1 VRYFHLIAE
10 NPLVWG
16 LFLAYMALTAWL
28 AWLGHKKTDDIKSF
42 AIGRGD
48 LHPVIVGITLAAS
61 ICSTATF
68 VINPGFVYIHGIA
81 ALMHLGVAV
90 SVGLGVGL
98 TIMSFRFRRIGEA
111 TSAITIPQ
119 WMGNRYGSTA
129 MAVFFAVVQFLSLFF
144 VVLIIGGISIVMQ
157 KTLGLSNTEALT
169 LTVGFV
175 FSYIFVGGTY
185 AHVYTNTLQG
195 AIMIAV
201 TLVILA
207 SGLHLF
213 GDGVSA
219 FADKVSAADPNL
231 LKLINPRS
239 DLYGSFFSVYVCG
252 FVIGFA
258 VVCQPHIM
266 TKALYV
272 KDDRAVRQYLIVTIA
287 VTLLFMALL
296 IVGLYARA
304 AGLPPDLRQDAVMTV
319 YVTETFP
326 PWVVAFIT
334 VALLAASMSTLD
346 GILVAM
352 SSIAANDLF
361 LNLTRNNLLRTMSA
375 HQQAHTAHRASQAIL
390 VAIGL
395 LAFAISYDPPRL
407 LGIFGQVGV
416 YGLIAASTIPI
427 LFGVLFRSFGKIAAT
442 TSAVVGMVVHFA
454 LYRWGWRAES
464 SGVDLQAWARESGLM
479 GLLFD
484 DSAVQLGMRNPGVT
498 ATYGLV
504 ASALVALLALALAR
518 AGRARTA

>member
-1 VRYFHLIAE
+1 
-10 NPLVWG
+10 
-16 LFLAYMALTAWL
+16 
-28 AWLGHKKTDDIKSF
+28 
-42 AIGRGD
+42 
-48 LHPVIVGITLAAS
+48 
-61 ICSTATF
+61 
-68 VINPGFVYIHGIA
+68 
-81 ALMHLGVAV
+81 
-90 SVGLGVGL
+90 
-98 TIMSFRFRRIGEA
+98 
-111 TSAITIPQ
+111 
-119 WMGNRYGSTA
+119 
-129 MAVFFAVVQFLSLFF
+129 
-144 VVLIIGGISIVMQ
+144 
-157 KTLGLSNTEALT
+157 
-169 LTVGFV
+169 
-175 FSYIFVGGTY
+175 
-185 AHVYTNTLQG
+185 
-195 AIMIAV
+195 
-201 TLVILA
+201 
-207 SGLHLF
+207 
-213 GDGVSA
+213 
-219 FADKVSAADPNL
+219 
-231 LKLINPRS
+231 
-239 DLYGSFFSVYVCG
+239 VYVCG
-252 FVIGFA
+252 FIIGFA

-272 KDDRAVRQYLIVTIA
+272 KDDRAVRQYLLVTVA
-287 VTLLFMALL
+287 VTVLFMALL